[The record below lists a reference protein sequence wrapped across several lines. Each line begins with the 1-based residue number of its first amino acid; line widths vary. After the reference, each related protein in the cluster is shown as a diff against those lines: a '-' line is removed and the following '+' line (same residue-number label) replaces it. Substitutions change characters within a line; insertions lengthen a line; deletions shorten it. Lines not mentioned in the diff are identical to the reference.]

1 MSITIGEVSIFAGSE
16 TSLSCI
22 RVSVGTVTWFCGPA
36 FDIDGIAYAHWLLYM
51 KSCYTKLATTVWTTA
66 RAGTRGN
73 YDSVENIDPFRHGN
87 AMDF

>member
-1 MSITIGEVSIFAGSE
+1 MSITIGEVSVFAGSE

-22 RVSVGTVTWFCGPA
+22 RDSVGTVTWFCGPV
-36 FDIDGIAYAHWLLYM
+36 FDVDGIAYVYWLLYM
-51 KSCYTKLATTVWTTA
+51 KSCYTKIATTVWTTA

-87 AMDF
+87 VMDF